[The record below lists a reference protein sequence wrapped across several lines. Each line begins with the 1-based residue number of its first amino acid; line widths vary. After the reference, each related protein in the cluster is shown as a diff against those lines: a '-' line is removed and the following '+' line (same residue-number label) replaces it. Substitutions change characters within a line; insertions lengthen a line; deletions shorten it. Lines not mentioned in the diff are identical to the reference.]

1 MIKCPECHSE
11 NPETYRFCAGCG
23 TPLHPG
29 EDLSAAS
36 TKTLQTPL
44 KELSRG
50 TTFARRYD
58 VIEEVGRGGMG
69 KVYRA
74 IDKNVEEEV
83 ALKILNP
90 EVAADEKMIERFRNE
105 LKLARKITHR
115 NVCRMYDL
123 NAEEGT
129 QFIVMEYVPGE
140 NLRSLIKR
148 IGRFTTGKAIIVAKQ
163 VCEGLAE
170 AHRLGVIHRDLKS
183 QNIMIDNEGNAR
195 IMDFGIARVIKAKGT
210 TDKELIMGTPEYMS
224 PEQVEGK
231 EVDPCSDI
239 YSLGVILYEM
249 VTGRL
254 PFEGDTPFS
263 IALKHKSEKP
273 PDPQQINDQ
282 IPEELSRVIL
292 KCLEKDREKR
302 YQSADELSSALS
314 KLEKG
319 IPTTDRFVPEW
330 KLKTRKWGRIVRNK
344 FLLLG
349 SVILIAVLLV
359 ALGIYI
365 FTGRRGLAINSIAVL
380 PLKNLSGLPEQE
392 YIADGMTEALISNLT
407 QIRALERVISSRSVM
422 QYKDVQKTL
431 PEIARELDVDA
442 VVDGS
447 ILISGERVR
456 ITVQLIE
463 ARTDRNL
470 WSKSYQ
476 LDLSNILAL
485 QSDVSRSIAKEIKV
499 ALSPEEKA
507 LIDRS
512 RPSNLEAYK
521 LYLKGRHSWNTRTE
535 EGLYKAIDNFQKAIE
550 LESDYAMAYVG
561 LADTYNMLGSY
572 DLLLPREAYQKAKA
586 AALKALEKDEQLS
599 EAYTSLAWVKY
610 RLDLDW
616 FEAEA
621 DFNWAIGLNPGYATA
636 HQWYGALLR
645 DMSRFDEA
653 LTEMNQALDLDPFS
667 LPIMTSIGFLFYQA
681 RQYDQAMEH
690 CRKVLEIDTEFP
702 WAHEVLGLIYIQKSL
717 FEEAITEI
725 QKAVNF
731 SRRSIQYLADLAFA
745 HASAGDENKS
755 REILEELLMLSEEK
769 YVPRYELGM
778 IYAALGEKNR
788 AFASLEKAVEER
800 SSSVVAINTDP
811 RLDSLRSDPRFT
823 ILLEK
828 MGLD

>member
-1 MIKCPECHSE
+1 MKCPKCHSE
-11 NPETYRFCAGCG
+11 NPEASRFCAECG
-23 TPLHPG
+23 TSLHPG
-29 EDLSAAS
+29 EDLSAAP

-50 TTFARRYD
+50 TIFARRYD

-140 NLRSLIKR
+140 DLRSLIKR
-148 IGRFTTGKAIIVAKQ
+148 IGRFTIGKAIIIAKQ

-170 AHRLGVIHRDLKS
+170 AHRLGVIHRDLKP
-183 QNIMIDNEGNAR
+183 QNIMIDKEGNAR
-195 IMDFGIARVIKAKGT
+195 IMDFGIARVIKARGIT
-210 TDKELIMGTPEYMS
+210 EEELIIGTPEYMS

-231 EVDPCSDI
+231 EVDPRSDI

-273 PDPQQINDQ
+273 PDPRQINDQ
-282 IPEELSRVIL
+282 IPEELSRMIL
-292 KCLEKDREKR
+292 KCLEKDKGKR
-302 YQSADELSSALS
+302 YQSAEELSSALS
-314 KLEKG
+314 KLERG
-319 IPTTDRFVPEW
+319 IPTTDRIVPEW
-330 KLKTRKWGRIVRNK
+330 KLKTRRWGRIARK
-344 FLLLG
+344 RFFLFG
-349 SVILIAVLLV
+349 TVVLLV
-359 ALGIYI
+359 VLLIVGGIYL
-365 FTGRRGLAINSIAVL
+365 FMDRQGLSINSIAVL
-380 PLKNLSGLPEQE
+380 PLKNLSGVPEQE

-407 QIRALERVISSRSVM
+407 QIRALARVISSRSVM
-422 QYKDVQKTL
+422 QYKDVQKPL

-476 LDLSNILAL
+476 RDLNDILAL

-499 ALSPEEKA
+499 ALTPEEKA
-507 LIDRS
+507 LIARS
-512 RPSNLEAYK
+512 RPSNPEAYQ
-521 LYLKGRHSWNTRTE
+521 LYLKGRHFWNTRTE
-535 EGLYKAIDNFQKAIE
+535 EDLYKAIDLFQKAIE
-550 LESDYAMAYVG
+550 LDPEYAMAYVG
-561 LADTYNMLGSY
+561 LADAYNMLGSY

-586 AALKALEKDEQLS
+586 AALKALEKDEQLA

-610 RLDLDW
+610 RLDLEW

-645 DMSRFDEA
+645 DMRRFDEA
-653 LTEMNQALDLDPFS
+653 LKEMNQALELDPFS

-690 CRKVLEIDTEFP
+690 CQKVLEIDAEFS

-717 FEEAITEI
+717 FEEAVTAI

-731 SRRSIQYLADLAFA
+731 SGRSIQYLADLSFA
-745 HASAGDENKS
+745 YASAGDENKS
-755 REILEELLMLSEEK
+755 REILEELLVISEK
-769 YVPRYELGM
+769 KFVPHYQIGV
-778 IYAALGEKNR
+778 IYAALGQEDG
-788 AFASLEKAVEER
+788 AFKSLEKAIEER
-800 SSSVVAINTDP
+800 SSSVVTINTDP
-811 RLDSLRSDPRFT
+811 SLDSMRSDPRFM

>member
-1 MIKCPECHSE
+1 MKCPECHSE
-11 NPETYRFCAGCG
+11 NPPTSRFCAECG
-23 TPLHPG
+23 TALRPR
-29 EDLSAAS
+29 EDFSAAS
-36 TKTLQTPL
+36 TQTLQTPL

-123 NAEEGT
+123 NAESGT

-140 NLRSLIKR
+140 DLRSLIKR

-170 AHRLGVIHRDLKS
+170 AHGLGVIHRDLKP
-183 QNIMIDNEGNAR
+183 QNIMIDKEGNAR
-195 IMDFGIARVIKAKGT
+195 IMDFGIARVIKAKGI
-210 TDKELIMGTPEYMS
+210 TDKELIVGTPEYMS

-231 EVDPCSDI
+231 EVDPRSDI

-273 PDPQQINDQ
+273 PDPRQINDQ

-292 KCLEKDREKR
+292 KCLEKDGGKR
-302 YQSADELSSALS
+302 YQSADELFSALS

-319 IPTTDRFVPEW
+319 IPITDRFIPEG
-330 KLKTRKWGRIVRNK
+330 KLKSRAWASIVRSK
-344 FLLLG
+344 ALLF
-349 SVILIAVLLV
+349 SSAIVMVALLV
-359 ALGIYI
+359 AVGIYI
-365 FTGRRGLAINSIAVL
+365 FRGRQGLAINSIAVL
-380 PLKNLSGLPEQE
+380 PLKNLSGQPEQE

-407 QIRALERVISSRSVM
+407 QMRALARVISSRSVM
-422 QYKDVQKTL
+422 QYKDAQKTL

-499 ALSPEEKA
+499 ALTPEEKA
-507 LIDRS
+507 LIDRTHA
-512 RPSNLEAYK
+512 SNLEAYK

-535 EGLYKAIDNFQKAIE
+535 EGLYKAIDHFQKAIE
-550 LESDYAMAYVG
+550 LEPDYAMAYVG
-561 LADTYNMLGSY
+561 LADAYNMLGSY
-572 DLLLPREAYQKAKA
+572 DLLLPREAYQKSKA
-586 AALKALEKDEQLS
+586 AALKALEKDEQLA

-636 HQWYGALLR
+636 HQWYAALLR

-653 LTEMNQALDLDPFS
+653 LAEINQALDLDPFS

-690 CRKVLEIDTEFP
+690 CQKVLEIDAEFP
-702 WAHEVLGLIYIQKSL
+702 WAHEVLGLIYVQKSL
-717 FEEAITEI
+717 FKEAITEI

-731 SRRSIQYLADLAFA
+731 SGRSIQYLADLAFA
-745 HASAGDENKS
+745 HASAGNENKS
-755 REILEELLMLSEEK
+755 REILEELLALSEEK
-769 YVPRYELGM
+769 YVPRYEIGV
-778 IYAALGEKNR
+778 IYAALGEKDR

-800 SSSVVAINTDP
+800 SSSVVTINTNP
-811 RLDSLRSDPRFT
+811 SLDSLRSDPRFM